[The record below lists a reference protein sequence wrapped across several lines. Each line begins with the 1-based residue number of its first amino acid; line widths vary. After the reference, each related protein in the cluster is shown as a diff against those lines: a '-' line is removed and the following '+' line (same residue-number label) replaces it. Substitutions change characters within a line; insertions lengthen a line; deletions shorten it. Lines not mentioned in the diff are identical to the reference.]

1 MFWSTFKTT
10 RASSCCSIPVSS
22 EVICAPPNGLSK
34 DHLIAVFSSVKHEVL
49 HFMLSFYWD
58 LLPPKKFSLYLHWY
72 VNFFLHIHLHTHL
85 ARTSNILQLGKK
97 YFFKPLCLPP
107 LQYPKEKGHFSLRDI
122 VLAQSYLE
130 QFTFQSKIFTL

>member
-22 EVICAPPNGLSK
+22 EVVCAPPNGLSK
-34 DHLIAVFSSVKHEVL
+34 DYLIAVFSSVKYEVL

-58 LLPPKKFSLYLHWY
+58 LLPPEEFSLYLHWY
-72 VNFFLHIHLHTHL
+72 VNFFLHTHTRL
-85 ARTSNILQLGKK
+85 ARTSDILQLGKNISSN
-97 YFFKPLCLPP
+97 LCACPP

-122 VLAQSYLE
+122 ILVQSYLE
-130 QFTFQSKIFTL
+130 QFTFQSIIFIL